1 MPLIRKDKSSALA
14 APIDSAKVMD
24 ALVGG
29 TEDERWE
36 AARAAPGIP
45 GAAKALSDALMREP
59 TARVREVLFTSL
71 SRIATPESVEVLL
84 ALLRLDDARLRTGA
98 LDALRAMKGAAW
110 AYLPTLLRDAD
121 PDVRLLACELAR
133 DQPGEE
139 AARLLCELLETERE
153 PNVCASAVE
162 VLAEIGGPDALPAL
176 ARCEQRFRGNAFLEF
191 AIRATVDRIRSPSA
205 PPRG

>member
-1 MPLIRKDKSSALA
+1 MPLIRKDK
-14 APIDSAKVMD
+14 APAPASPVDSAKVMD
-24 ALVGG
+24 ALASG
-29 TEDERWE
+29 TEDERWD

-59 TARVREVLFTSL
+59 SARVREALFTSL
-71 SRIATPESVEVLL
+71 SRIVTPESVELLL
-84 ALLRLDDARLRTGA
+84 ALLRLDDARLRVGA
-98 LDALRAMKGAAW
+98 LDALRAMDGLAW
-110 AYLPTLLRDAD
+110 TYLPALLRDPD

-139 AARLLCELLETERE
+139 AARLLCGLLEIERE

-162 VLAEIGGPDALPAL
+162 VLAEIGGPDAVPAL
-176 ARCEQRFRGNAFLEF
+176 ARCEERFRGHPFLEF
-191 AIRATVDRIRSPSA
+191 AIRAAVERIRSPSA